1 MAETDIEKEFLKN
14 HKNEHVQFKLKTL
27 PVNPAAIQKE
37 QSRPSK
43 AMYVNFSQGYTPFG
57 AHL

>member
-14 HKNEHVQFKLKTL
+14 HK
-27 PVNPAAIQKE
+27 
-37 QSRPSK
+37 
-43 AMYVNFSQGYTPFG
+43 YVNDSQGCISLG